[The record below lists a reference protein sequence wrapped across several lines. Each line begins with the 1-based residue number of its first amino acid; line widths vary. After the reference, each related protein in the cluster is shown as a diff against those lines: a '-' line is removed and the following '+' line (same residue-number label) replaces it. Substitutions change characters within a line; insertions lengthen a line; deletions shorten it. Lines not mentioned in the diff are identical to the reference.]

1 MFVVIPLDRD
11 LLLFWS
17 LRSYYVRRM
26 EVNTVQ
32 KKIFRIKEIG
42 LIIFIITI
50 NLIIF
55 TNSFFHNPS
64 IGYDA
69 ESHLKNIQIYPFDI
83 PTPEESREFF
93 SPPLPYFLPS
103 LVNIICLAQGGENCI
118 SMAGRSALYINFLL
132 SIFISLFFWKIS
144 EKIDPG
150 NINLK
155 WLVFVNLGTLTV
167 YYKTFSQV
175 RGEPYI
181 AFFVV
186 LLIYYILTILEN
198 LKSDRVFYKNAIVL
212 GLILGCSI
220 LSRQWAFFIIP
231 ALLIVF
237 ILIWMKKAK
246 IRKKLSVFFLITM
259 SITIFIGC
267 WFYLFLQSKY
277 GTITAF
283 NLDSP
288 GFSFL
293 NQPQLFY
300 RATGLKHFLLFKE
313 PVRPI
318 FNFTFFPILYSDT
331 WGDYWGYFSY
341 FPSTTDALYMKTY
354 LGRVN
359 ITSIIPTILIVVSF
373 WGIVFDIFKNKKHFF
388 ETNLPIIELLL
399 ILVIIFTT
407 IGFLWFVISYPEKTD
422 GDTVKSTYIIQAII
436 LFPLLVGI
444 YLKEKIRNNS
454 KLWVVLI
461 VTVGAIFITNFLAFF
476 SFSVPLT
483 FIKKVF
489 LY

>member
-1 MFVVIPLDRD
+1 MQINIFKI
-11 LLLFWS
+11 
-17 LRSYYVRRM
+17 
-26 EVNTVQ
+26 
-32 KKIFRIKEIG
+32 KKIG
-42 LIIFIITI
+42 LIVFIIII

-69 ESHLKNIQIYPFDI
+69 KAHLKNIQIYPFDI

-93 SPPLPYFLPS
+93 SPPLPYFFPS
-103 LVNIICLAQGGENCI
+103 LVNITCLAQGGEKCI

-132 SIFISLFFWKIS
+132 SILISLFFWKIS

-186 LLIYYILTILEN
+186 LLVYYILTILEN
-198 LKSDRVFYKNAIVL
+198 LNSDRVIYKKAIVL

-237 ILIWMKKAK
+237 TLIWIKKTT
-246 IRKKLSVFFLITM
+246 IRKKLTVFFLITM
-259 SITIFIGC
+259 SVTIIIGG

-288 GFSFL
+288 GFSFS

-341 FPSTTDALYMKTY
+341 FPSAADALYMKAY

-359 ITSIIPTILIVVSF
+359 ITSIFPTILIICSF
-373 WGIVFDIFKNKKHFF
+373 LGILFDIFKNNKHFF
-388 ETNLPIIELLL
+388 ETNLPILELLL

-444 YLKEKIRNNS
+444 YVKEKIKNNS
-454 KLWVVLI
+454 KIWAVLI
-461 VTVGAIFITNFLAFF
+461 ITLGAIFIANFLAFF
-476 SFSVPLT
+476 SFSVPLF
-483 FIKKVF
+483 FIKNVF